1 MRGDEQSIDP
11 VLEREAMGAYRWSL
25 YAACGVLMAL
35 EGYDAYIVSNLA
47 AVIARGLDIPIPS
60 MAFVFTAQAA
70 GMALGFYTIPM
81 LADRIGRRNII
92 IVGSALFGILTLAST
107 LATTLEEFTLVRFLA
122 FASLGGTMPNII
134 ALVAEFMPET
144 RRGRL
149 LTWLFI
155 AHGLGASAAGFFG
168 PTFVEYH
175 SWQAAFWAGGILL
188 LLFVPFL
195 YLHLPESCRFLLVRD
210 PQDPRIGRILNR
222 VDPAFAFAE
231 GTRFTTTEVR
241 TSGIPLVS
249 LFRDGRA
256 PMTLLLWMAMGAA
269 LCATA
274 TLSAWMPSYLHVL
287 GGLETSTATR
297 MSAVSAFGAMA
308 GPVLLTYLMKRLG
321 MPFSLM
327 LTLSCAFVAM
337 TLLALVAQM
346 PWLGWVLGFGFG
358 LLVIGSQAGLNSLV
372 ASSYPTSIRST
383 GIGWAGGIGRIT
395 SMIGPGLGGAMLAAG
410 WGAWQ
415 IYTAIAAPLLIAA
428 LAMLIF
434 HRIKADQGAAAS
446 PAPTTVA
453 APAAAE

>member
-1 MRGDEQSIDP
+1 VSAGQQSIDP
-11 VLEREAMGAYRWSL
+11 VLERPAMGAYRWSL

-35 EGYDAYIVSNLA
+35 EGYDAYIVANLA
-47 AVIARGLDIPIPS
+47 AVIARGFSIPISS

-70 GMALGFYTIPM
+70 GMAIGFYTIPM

-92 IVGSALFGILTLAST
+92 IIGSALFGLLTFAST
-107 LATTLEEFTLVRFLA
+107 VATTLEQFTFVRFLA
-122 FASLGGTMPNII
+122 FASLGGTMPNIV
-134 ALVAEFMPET
+134 ALVAEFMPEV

-155 AHGLGASAAGFFG
+155 AHGLGASIAGLFG
-168 PTFVEYH
+168 PSFVEYH
-175 SWQAAFWAGGILL
+175 SWQAGFWAGGALL

-195 YLHLPESCRFLLVRD
+195 YLYLPESCRFLIIKNPR
-210 PQDPRIGRILNR
+210 DPRIGRILRR
-222 VDPAFAFAE
+222 VDPGFTFAP
-231 GTRFTTTEVR
+231 GTRFTTVEAV

-274 TLSAWMPSYLHVL
+274 TLSAWMPAYLHVL
-287 GGLETSTATR
+287 GGLDTSTATR

-308 GPVLLTYLMKRLG
+308 GPILLTYLMKRLG
-321 MPFSLM
+321 MPFSLV
-327 LTLSCAFVAM
+327 LTLSLAFIAM
-337 TLLALVAQM
+337 TLLALVAAL
-346 PWLGWVLGFGFG
+346 PWLGWVLGFAFG

-395 SMIGPGLGGAMLAAG
+395 SMIGPGLGGVMLAAG
-410 WGAWQ
+410 WGPWK
-415 IYTAIAAPLLIAA
+415 IYGAIASPLVVAA
-428 LAMLIF
+428 VAMLIF
-434 HRIKADQGAAAS
+434 HRVKAGDVPAAE
-446 PAPTTVA
+446 PAPA
-453 APAAAE
+453 HPAAAAAQ